1 MSLPP
6 NLRCPKCGQDSKPE
20 PPAEI
25 ISVPVSNVEKSF
37 NFVVRRHKAVCKNGH
52 HFIVDQERIGHHS
65 TLMESELKAQFPKKN
80 WQRMRPLMTAQDY
93 RTFKKSVEGKRV
105 ASQDEI
111 AEWKKVQDSLK

>member
-1 MSLPP
+1 
-6 NLRCPKCGQDSKPE
+6 
-20 PPAEI
+20 
-25 ISVPVSNVEKSF
+25 
-37 NFVVRRHKAVCKNGH
+37 
-52 HFIVDQERIGHHS
+52 
-65 TLMESELKAQFPKKN
+65 MESELKAQFPKKN